1 MKRIA
6 LFLTALLS
14 LSYADNYVQL
24 SPKTPMNA
32 LDSTLL
38 ELSKNQ
44 NASTAYYI
52 DARTGKV
59 MPIPAP
65 RFTKPP
71 KSLPPKATSKPTMK
85 PTMSQ
90 ITIKKEEK
98 KREMKPAIPYEMQE
112 ERIELLR

>member
-6 LFLTALLS
+6 LILTALLS

-24 SPKTPMNA
+24 PPKTPMNA

-65 RFTKPP
+65 HFAKPP
-71 KSLPPKATSKPTMK
+71 KSLPPKATSKPTM
-85 PTMSQ
+85 SQ
-90 ITIKKEEK
+90 PVIKKEEK

>member
-6 LFLTALLS
+6 LILTALLS

-24 SPKTPMNA
+24 PPKAPMNA

-44 NASTAYYI
+44 SASTAYYI

-65 RFTKPP
+65 HFAKPP
-71 KSLPPKATSKPTMK
+71 KSLPPKATSKPTM
-85 PTMSQ
+85 SQ
-90 ITIKKEEK
+90 PVMKKEEK

>member
-6 LFLTALLS
+6 LILTALLS

-24 SPKTPMNA
+24 PPKAPMNA

-65 RFTKPP
+65 RFAKPP
-71 KSLPPKATSKPTMK
+71 KSLPPKATSK